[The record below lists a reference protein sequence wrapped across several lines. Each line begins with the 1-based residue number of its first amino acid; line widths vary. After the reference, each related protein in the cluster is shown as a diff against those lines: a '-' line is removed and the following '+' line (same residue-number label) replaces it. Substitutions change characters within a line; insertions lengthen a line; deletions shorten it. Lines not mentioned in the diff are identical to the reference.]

1 MRANP
6 ALHILYVFYYV
17 IPGTLGQVH
26 RQETADFSFFFF
38 FLSVSLLFFPYKY
51 DRMAPLDLAAHFGIR
66 IREVLRN
73 RDLLDCSRGRPR
85 DWRPVRL
92 DAYL

>member
-1 MRANP
+1 
-6 ALHILYVFYYV
+6 
-17 IPGTLGQVH
+17 
-26 RQETADFSFFFF
+26 
-38 FLSVSLLFFPYKY
+38 
-51 DRMAPLDLAAHFGIR
+51 MAPLDLAAHFGIR